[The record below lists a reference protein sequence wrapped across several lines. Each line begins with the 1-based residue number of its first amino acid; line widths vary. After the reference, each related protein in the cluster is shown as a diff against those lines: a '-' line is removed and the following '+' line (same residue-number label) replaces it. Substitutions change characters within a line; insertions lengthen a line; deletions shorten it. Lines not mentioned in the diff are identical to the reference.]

1 MFITYWPVAKTV
13 EGETLNTYDSV
24 LSLEE
29 AALQFKI
36 WEEDYRYRIS
46 RALVQITDGVTH
58 MGDIV
63 FDRTWKP
70 GKFEPAERSAE
81 DGRERQTD
89 SKVDPGR
96 GPLERPGAGSG
107 GKSLL

>member
-29 AALQFKI
+29 AALQFKV

-46 RALVQITDGVTH
+46 RAWVQITDGVTH

-81 DGRERQTD
+81 DG
-89 SKVDPGR
+89 
-96 GPLERPGAGSG
+96 
-107 GKSLL
+107 